1 MTIQTPSFTGIN
13 ALATIM
19 NGTGLA
25 NYGNTIGGKFSG
37 NTYYAKVLEMFSVV
51 ESFARDPADVSFNT
65 ETDIAQGTVNILPTI
80 GNNREFGSGAFT
92 TVVPGPSTSLGTG
105 HLHNAVQAH
114 TSRLFGANALYM
126 AQAIQNATGVVE
138 NSRKLE
144 PILTQS
150 TNTFFGTDPAENDIT
165 SYNSSNYYLGK
176 TINNPIDMVLNGY
189 NSLVRDNN
197 YLQTAGSDFAALGTA
212 FDLSTPETFG
222 NPGQLCQA
230 IVALEFAS
238 LIQLDVALVN
248 EGLAGVPID
257 DLDLPEYNQQC
268 STALSA
274 ITNREAVR
282 VTKDMLG
289 ITNTQ
294 IVKLIDIIDFNKLFP
309 NNSVLVAN
317 TLQEL
322 QQGLVALELGE
333 FTTGVQFGNFLSN
346 LLVPNMPSRG
356 NENSPVQ
363 GNNIN
368 TVADVYLYQNR
379 SLSLSD
385 IMGSVG
391 GIGIAES
398 VNAYKTAIDKLYSE
412 GTLTALYNAAQA
424 VINAAQAT
432 YVSPSEKNPAVVA
445 ALDTFTSQLVALHSK
460 ENINS
465 TITDAV
471 VAWEIIAAKCA
482 SEKIIEAKFNL
493 FLNERTGESNFAVG
507 FVSSIE
513 GRLALNDS
521 DRAFLYG
528 LANTAIDTGDNTGE
542 YIHAFVTES
551 ANYSSIVNN
560 QARYAGG
567 AQR

>member
-1 MTIQTPSFTGIN
+1 MTILTPSFTGIN
-13 ALATIM
+13 ALASLM

-37 NTYYAKVLEMFSVV
+37 NAYYAKILEMFSVV
-51 ESFARDPADVSFNT
+51 GSFASDPDDPAFD
-65 ETDIAQGTVNILPTI
+65 ELTDIAQNTVNILATL

-92 TVVPGPSTSLGTG
+92 TVVPGPSTSIGTG

-126 AQAIQNATGVVE
+126 SQAIQNATGVIE
-138 NSRKLE
+138 NSRKLQ

-150 TNTFFGTDPAENDIT
+150 SNTFFGADPAENNVT
-165 SYNSSNYYLGK
+165 AYNSANYYLGN

-189 NSLVRDNN
+189 NSIVTNN
-197 YLQTAGSDFAALGTA
+197 NNLQSVATDFIALGTA
-212 FDLSTPETFG
+212 FNIKKSDTFG

-230 IVALEFAS
+230 IATHEFAS
-238 LIQLDVALVN
+238 LIQLDVALIN
-248 EGLAGVPID
+248 QGLAGVPID
-257 DLDLPEYNQQC
+257 DLDLPEYNEQC
-268 STALSA
+268 SAALSE

-282 VTKDMLG
+282 VTKELLG

-294 IVKLIDIIDFNKLFP
+294 IVKLADVTDFNKLFP

-322 QQGLVALELGE
+322 QKDLTALELGE
-333 FTTGVQFGNFLSN
+333 FTTSIQFGNFLST
-346 LLVPNMPSRG
+346 LLVPNMPSQG
-356 NENSPVQ
+356 NENRPVQ

-368 TVADVYLYQNR
+368 AVADVYLYQNR
-379 SLSLSD
+379 SLDLSD

-391 GIGIAES
+391 GIGISES
-398 VNAYKTAIDKLYSE
+398 VDAYKTAIDKLYSE

-445 ALDTFTSQLVALHSK
+445 ALDTFTTELVALHSK

-471 VAWEIIAAKCA
+471 VAWETIAAKCA

>member
-1 MTIQTPSFTGIN
+1 MTILTPSFTGIN
-13 ALATIM
+13 ALASLM

-37 NTYYAKVLEMFSVV
+37 NAYYAKILEMFSVV
-51 ESFARDPADVSFNT
+51 GSFASDPDDPAFD
-65 ETDIAQGTVNILPTI
+65 ELTDIAQNTVNILATL

-92 TVVPGPSTSLGTG
+92 TVVPGPSTSIGTG

-126 AQAIQNATGVVE
+126 SQAIQNATGVIE
-138 NSRKLE
+138 NSRKLQ

-150 TNTFFGTDPAENDIT
+150 SNTFFGADPAENNVT
-165 SYNSSNYYLGK
+165 AYNSANYYLGN

-189 NSLVRDNN
+189 NSIVTNN
-197 YLQTAGSDFAALGTA
+197 NNLQSVATDFIALGTA
-212 FDLSTPETFG
+212 FNIKKSDTFG

-230 IVALEFAS
+230 IATLEFAS
-238 LIQLDVALVN
+238 LIQLDVALIN
-248 EGLAGVPID
+248 QGLAGVPID
-257 DLDLPEYNQQC
+257 DLDLPEYNEQC
-268 STALSA
+268 SAALSE

-282 VTKDMLG
+282 VTKELLG

-294 IVKLIDIIDFNKLFP
+294 IVKLADVTDFNKLFP

-322 QQGLVALELGE
+322 QKDLTALELGE
-333 FTTGVQFGNFLSN
+333 FTTSIQFGNFLST
-346 LLVPNMPSRG
+346 LLVPNMPSQG
-356 NENSPVQ
+356 NENRPVQ

-368 TVADVYLYQNR
+368 AVADVYLYQNR
-379 SLSLSD
+379 SLDLSD

-391 GIGIAES
+391 GIGISES
-398 VNAYKTAIDKLYSE
+398 VDAYKTAIDKLYSE

-445 ALDTFTSQLVALHSK
+445 ALDTFTTELVALHSK

-482 SEKIIEAKFNL
+482 LEKSIEAKFNL

-507 FVSSIE
+507 FISSAE
-513 GRLALNDS
+513 RLAQNAN
-521 DRAFLYG
+521 DRAFLFG
-528 LANTAIDTGDNTGE
+528 LANTAIASGDTTGE
-542 YIHAFVTES
+542 YIHAYITES
-551 ANYSSIVNN
+551 INYNSIVSN
-560 QARYAGG
+560 QARFSGG
-567 AQR
+567 VQR